1 MKKSGNFKFFGF
13 YLLFLLSFVL
23 SPISADSGVISVAP
37 VVVDPV
43 VALDFSFIEKNL
55 FKRFNSIL
63 EGNKEAVV
71 PQILEHYKA
80 LQATNKALDKQIEPT
95 RDVTVKPTDER
106 QVCKN
111 IVARLRSKIDMGL
124 FKTAHSFG
132 QQAALRGLMDKI
144 LKARL
149 AWAREGKAE
158 IMAFFAKPVTAL
170 EAFFSEELSNLPA
183 LSKFCT
189 ELLVL
194 AEALR
199 DYLPNGKQ
207 LFAQMTSDVKHE
219 ETTDVADV
227 VIVPT
232 LVA

>member
-1 MKKSGNFKFFGF
+1 MKKSGNFKVFGF
-13 YLLFLLSFVL
+13 YSLFLLSFVL
-23 SPISADSGVISVAP
+23 SPVSADSGVTPLAP
-37 VVVDPV
+37 AAGAP
-43 VALDFSFIEKNL
+43 DFSFIERNL

-63 EGNKEAVV
+63 GGNKEVVV
-71 PQILEHYKA
+71 PQIVEHYNA
-80 LQATNKALDKQIEPT
+80 LKATNEALDKQIEPT
-95 RDVTVKPTDER
+95 RDITAPSVDER
-106 QVCKN
+106 QICQN
-111 IVARLRSKIDMGL
+111 IVARLRSKLDMNL

-158 IMAFFAKPVTAL
+158 VMTFFARPVNSL
-170 EAFFSEELSNLPA
+170 ESFFTEELSNLSA

-199 DYLPNGKQ
+199 DYLPDGKQ
-207 LFAQMTSDVKHE
+207 LFSQMTSPVKPE
-219 ETTDVADV
+219 EKTDVADV
-227 VIVPT
+227 VVEPISVM
-232 LVA
+232 